1 MTVICY
7 TVLYTCASTLDVI
20 VELVPEASSE
30 YFVYSFRKF
39 ISRQG
44 CSGKIMTDNRTVFTL
59 QNTQN
64 FPQTEILNGNSV
76 QRGFW
81 ERLVSIVKS

>member
-44 CSGKIMTDNRTVFTL
+44 CSGKILTDNRTVFTL
-59 QNTQN
+59 QNTQKFSTN
-64 FPQTEILNGNSV
+64 RNTEWQFSATRFLGET
-76 QRGFW
+76 RFHC
-81 ERLVSIVKS
+81 